1 MMQEIRIC
9 LECEKEFFVNLNNK
23 IYNKKFCSILCAR
36 SNNGK
41 RNRGRKHS
49 RETKIKMSLSN
60 SGERNGFYGKKHS
73 EEFIEK
79 FKLTQIG
86 KKASEE
92 TKIKM
97 SLSSLGER
105 NGFYGK
111 HCSDEHKAKIS
122 KNHRDCKG
130 EKNPMY
136 GKGYKLRGDKNGG
149 WCGGISENPY
159 DEKFNQTLRNKIRKR
174 DNYKCAIC
182 RENGKEVHHI
192 DYNKLNSLK
201 ENLITLCHKDHMKTN
216 FNRENW
222 LIFFKNYMNE
232 KFKY

>member
-9 LECEKEFFVNLNNK
+9 LECKKEFFVNPNNK
-23 IYNKKFCSILCAR
+23 KSYKRKFCSSLCAK

-41 RNRGRKHS
+41 RNKGRKH
-49 RETKIKMSLSN
+49 
-60 SGERNGFYGKKHS
+60 
-73 EEFIEK
+73 
-79 FKLTQIG
+79 
-86 KKASEE
+86 SEE

-122 KNHRDCKG
+122 KNHQDCKE

-149 WCGGISENPY
+149 WYGGISENPY
-159 DEKFNQTLRNKIRKR
+159 DEKFNKTLRNKIRER

-182 RENGKEVHHI
+182 KGNGKDVHHI
-192 DYNKLNSLK
+192 DYNKLNNLE

-222 LIFFKNYMNE
+222 IIFFKNYI
-232 KFKY
+232 K